1 MVYRK
6 LNSLAKPDAKLLP
19 RINMLL
25 EVPETNKHAITI
37 NLWIGCW
44 QISLEEES
52 RLETAFGTPDGV
64 CKFNRSPEKGSVLCE
79 LNRRYAERAWRSRT

>member
-1 MVYRK
+1 MVGRK

-25 EVPETNKHAITI
+25 EVPETNKHTITI

-44 QISLEEES
+44 QITSEKES
-52 RLETAFGTPDGV
+52 RLETALGTPDGV
-64 CKFNRSPEKGSVLCE
+64 CKSNQSPEKGSAQCVLKIHCNLGVKSE
-79 LNRRYAERAWRSRT
+79 IC

>member
-1 MVYRK
+1 MVCRK
-6 LNSLAKPDAKLLP
+6 LNSLAKPDVKLLR

-25 EVPETNKHAITI
+25 EVLVTNKQTITI

-44 QISLEEES
+44 QITSEKES

-64 CKFNRSPEKGSVLCE
+64 CKFNQSPEKGSVQCVLKIHCN
-79 LNRRYAERAWRSRT
+79 L